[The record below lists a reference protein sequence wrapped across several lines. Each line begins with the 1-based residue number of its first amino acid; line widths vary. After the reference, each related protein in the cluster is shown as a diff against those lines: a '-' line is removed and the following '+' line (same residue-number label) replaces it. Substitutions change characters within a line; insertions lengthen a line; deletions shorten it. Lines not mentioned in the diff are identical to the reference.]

1 MPGYA
6 PPPAPPTSPVVP
18 GSRGVGQPLEATL
31 AAGAGPY
38 CGACAHAKEWDRRL
52 DERIAEVS
60 PRYVKEYVARALA

>member
-1 MPGYA
+1 
-6 PPPAPPTSPVVP
+6 
-18 GSRGVGQPLEATL
+18 VGQPLEATL